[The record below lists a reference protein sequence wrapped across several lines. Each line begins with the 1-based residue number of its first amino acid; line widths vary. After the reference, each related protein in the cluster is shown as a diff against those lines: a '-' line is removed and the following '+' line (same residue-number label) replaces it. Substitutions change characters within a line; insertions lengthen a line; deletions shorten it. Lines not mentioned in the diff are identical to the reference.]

1 MRTFLP
7 PLHGFD
13 ITAYAREAA
22 RAIGLPLP
30 EADLAEVALNL
41 ERTAG
46 FAQLLAEI
54 EGLDELE
61 PAPVFRPGKHER

>member
-1 MRTFLP
+1 MGTFLP
-7 PLHGFD
+7 PPHGFD
-13 ITAYAREAA
+13 ATAYAKEAA

-30 EADLAEVALNL
+30 EEDLAEVALNL

-46 FAQLLAEI
+46 FARFLAEI

-61 PAPVFRPGKHER
+61 PAPVFRPGEPER